1 VEAEDEAEEAAVTPD
16 LAEALR
22 PLVAQLV
29 AEELERRAAAAP
41 AEYLTIEAAAA
52 VASVSVSTV
61 RRWLRSGRLAERRV
75 EGVIR
80 IERAELEAVLGTPR
94 RRVANANL
102 TPAQRAARDF
112 G

>member
-1 VEAEDEAEEAAVTPD
+1 MTPD

-29 AEELERRAAAAP
+29 AEELAKRAAPAP

-52 VASVSVSTV
+52 VASVSASTV
-61 RRWLRSGRLAERRV
+61 RRWLRSGRLAEHGV

-80 IERAELEAVLGTPR
+80 IQRTEIEAMLGTPR
-94 RRVANANL
+94 RRVTNANL